1 MMISPIYHNKY
12 KELVWFLLDTMV
24 GENLAGKGQE
34 EAAAG
39 GGSERCS
46 VPHEPKECALNRRDL
61 LKLAALSAVPASVL
75 QARSALAADAI
86 ELGCPV
92 PMSGAFAANGKFA
105 DLGMKLAVEQYGKVL
120 GRPLAY
126 SVLDTEG
133 KPATAVRKVQELAQ
147 QKNAR
152 YFAGGILSSE
162 SLAMGKEAEKL
173 GGVFITTAGA
183 DEITGKD
190 CNRATFRW
198 SVPTYGAIER
208 TVRPLIESMP
218 KAKRWYTIT
227 PQYVFGDGLLSA
239 AKNIFKEKGIEHVGN
254 SYHAL
259 TEKEFSGYLTNAMAA
274 KPDVLLILNFGSQSS
289 DTLRQA
295 VSFGM
300 KKNVTILVAWASGL
314 EQFESLGADLCDG
327 VYFGAQY
334 WHDVDTPANHDL
346 VKRTQAAF
354 KANPNYSLAGSY
366 TCTKILLDA
375 MVKAGSADPKAVI
388 AALQGMKYDG
398 LTGPEEIRAADHQV
412 LKNYYLLKGK
422 PKSRMKDKDDF
433 ADVVAVGKAFL
444 PAEQTQCKLA

>member
-1 MMISPIYHNKY
+1 M
-12 KELVWFLLDTMV
+12 
-24 GENLAGKGQE
+24 
-34 EAAAG
+34 
-39 GGSERCS
+39 
-46 VPHEPKECALNRRDL
+46 NRRDL
-61 LKLAALSAVPASVL
+61 LKLAALSAVPTSL
-75 QARSALAADAI
+75 IHGRSALAAGEAL
-86 ELGCPV
+86 EFGCPV

-105 DLGMKLAVEQYGKVL
+105 DLGMRLAIDQYGQVL
-120 GRPLAY
+120 GRPLRY

-147 QKNAR
+147 QKAAR

-162 SLAMGKEAEKL
+162 SLAMGKEAEKF
-173 GGVFITTAGA
+173 GGVFVTTAGA

-198 SVPTYGAIER
+198 SVPTFGAIER

-239 AKNIFKEKGIEHVGN
+239 AKAIFKEKGIEHVGN

-259 TEKEFSGYLTNAMAA
+259 TEKEFSGYLTNALAA
-274 KPDVLLILNFGSQSS
+274 KPDVLLILNFGSQSA

-300 KKNVTILVAWASGL
+300 KKNTTILLAWASGL
-314 EQFESLGADLCDG
+314 EQFESLGADLCEG

-334 WHDVDTPANHDL
+334 WHGVDTPLNRDL
-346 VKRTQAAF
+346 VKRTQAKF

-366 TCTKILLDA
+366 ICTKI
-375 MVKAGSADPKAVI
+375 MVDGMIKAGSADPKAVV
-388 AALQGMKYDG
+388 AALEGMKYEG

-422 PKSRMKDKDDF
+422 AKSRMKDKDDY
-433 ADVVAVGKAFL
+433 AEIVSVGKAFL
-444 PAEQTQCKLA
+444 PVEQTQCKMA

>member
-1 MMISPIYHNKY
+1 M
-12 KELVWFLLDTMV
+12 
-24 GENLAGKGQE
+24 
-34 EAAAG
+34 
-39 GGSERCS
+39 
-46 VPHEPKECALNRRDL
+46 NRRDL
-61 LKLAALSAVPASVL
+61 LKLAALSAVPTSL
-75 QARSALAADAI
+75 IHGRSALAAGEAL
-86 ELGCPV
+86 EFGCPV

-105 DLGMKLAVEQYGKVL
+105 DLGMRLAIDQYGQVL
-120 GRPLAY
+120 GRPLRY

-147 QKNAR
+147 QKAAR

-162 SLAMGKEAEKL
+162 SLAMGKEAEKF
-173 GGVFITTAGA
+173 GGVFVTTAGA

-198 SVPTYGAIER
+198 SVPTFGAIER
-208 TVRPLIESMP
+208 TVRPLIEAMP

-239 AKNIFKEKGIEHVGN
+239 AKAIFKEKGIEHVGN

-259 TEKEFSGYLTNAMAA
+259 TEKEFSGYLTNALAA
-274 KPDVLLILNFGSQSS
+274 KPDVLLILNFGSQSA

-300 KKNVTILVAWASGL
+300 KKNTTILLAWASGL
-314 EQFESLGADLCDG
+314 EQFESLGADLCEG

-334 WHDVDTPANHDL
+334 WHGVDTPLNRDL
-346 VKRTQAAF
+346 VKRTQAKF

-366 TCTKILLDA
+366 ICTKI
-375 MVKAGSADPKAVI
+375 MVDGMIKAGSADPKAVV
-388 AALQGMKYDG
+388 AALEGMKYEG

-422 PKSRMKDKDDF
+422 ARSSMRDKDDY
-433 ADVVAVGKAFL
+433 AEIVSVGKAFL
-444 PAEQTQCKLA
+444 PVEQTQCKMA

>member
-1 MMISPIYHNKY
+1 M
-12 KELVWFLLDTMV
+12 
-24 GENLAGKGQE
+24 
-34 EAAAG
+34 
-39 GGSERCS
+39 
-46 VPHEPKECALNRRDL
+46 NRRDL
-61 LKLAALSAVPASVL
+61 LKLAALSAVPTSL
-75 QARSALAADAI
+75 IHGRGALAAGEAL
-86 ELGCPV
+86 EFGCPV

-105 DLGMKLAVEQYGKVL
+105 DLGMRLAIDQYGQVL
-120 GRPLAY
+120 GRPLRY

-147 QKNAR
+147 QKAAR

-162 SLAMGKEAEKL
+162 SLAMGKEAEKF
-173 GGVFITTAGA
+173 GGVFVTTAGA

-198 SVPTYGAIER
+198 SVPTFGAIER

-239 AKNIFKEKGIEHVGN
+239 AKAIFKEKGIEHVGN

-259 TEKEFSGYLTNAMAA
+259 TEKEFSGYLTNALAA
-274 KPDVLLILNFGSQSS
+274 KPDVLLILNFGSQSA

-300 KKNVTILVAWASGL
+300 KKNTTILLAWASGL
-314 EQFESLGADLCDG
+314 EQFESLGADLCEG

-334 WHDVDTPANHDL
+334 WHGVDTPLNRDL
-346 VKRTQAAF
+346 VKRTQAKF

-366 TCTKILLDA
+366 ICTKI
-375 MVKAGSADPKAVI
+375 MVDGMIKAGSADPRAVV
-388 AALQGMKYDG
+388 AALEGMKYEG

-422 PKSRMKDKDDF
+422 AKARMKDKDDY
-433 ADVVAVGKAFL
+433 AEIVSVGKAFL
-444 PAEQTQCKLA
+444 PVGQTQCKMA

>member
-1 MMISPIYHNKY
+1 MH
-12 KELVWFLLDTMV
+12 
-24 GENLAGKGQE
+24 
-34 EAAAG
+34 
-39 GGSERCS
+39 
-46 VPHEPKECALNRRDL
+46 RRDL
-61 LKLAALSAVPASVL
+61 LKLAALSAVPGVVTSRTAY
-75 QARSALAADAI
+75 AANEAI

-120 GRPLAY
+120 GRPLQY

-147 QKNAR
+147 QKSAR

-208 TVRPLIESMP
+208 TVRPLIEAMP

-259 TEKEFSGYLTNAMAA
+259 AEKEFSGYLTNALAA

-300 KKNVTILVAWASGL
+300 KKNTTILVAWASGL
-314 EQFESLGADLCDG
+314 EQFESLGADLCEG

-334 WHDVDTPANHDL
+334 WHDVDTPLNRDL
-346 VKRTQAAF
+346 VKRAKDKF

-366 TCTKILLDA
+366 ICTKILIDG
-375 MVKAGSADPKAVI
+375 MIKAGTADPKAVV
-388 AALQGMKYDG
+388 AALEGLKYEG
-398 LTGPEEIRAADHQV
+398 LTGPEEIRAGDHQV

-422 PKSRMKDKDDF
+422 AKSAMKDKDDY
-433 ADVVAVGKAFL
+433 AEVVSVGKAFL
-444 PAEQTQCKLA
+444 PLDQTQCKMA